1 MHVTA
6 RKMGKAAC
14 GWQLLNRRLTVV
26 RDSIWRL
33 LRRGQERIGKKD
45 DKFRS
50 IVLLQRS
57 WRILSEN
64 EIKVASEKGWSRS
77 FDGKEDPMYFVV
89 QKGPVILIK
98 AGRLG
103 VNVLQAREPYLGNPE
118 EIAVQLPREEQQVAW
133 RQHHSWIS
141 FDLLN
146 KEAVSRKEAFSA
158 LAKFA
163 LGLGDE
169 NCTGIYLPSERIFAP
184 NSGGEAEEVLRLLIR
199 KELPI

>member
-1 MHVTA
+1 M
-6 RKMGKAAC
+6 
-14 GWQLLNRRLTVV
+14 
-26 RDSIWRL
+26 
-33 LRRGQERIGKKD
+33 
-45 DKFRS
+45 RS
-50 IVLLQRS
+50 VVLLQRS

-77 FDGKEDPMYFVV
+77 FDGNEDPMYFVV
-89 QKGPVILIK
+89 QSGPVLLIK

-103 VNVLQAREPYLGNPE
+103 VHVLQAREPYLGNPE

-133 RQHHSWIS
+133 RQHRAWIS

-146 KEAVSRKEAFSA
+146 KEAVNRQEAFSA

-163 LGLGDE
+163 LGLVDE